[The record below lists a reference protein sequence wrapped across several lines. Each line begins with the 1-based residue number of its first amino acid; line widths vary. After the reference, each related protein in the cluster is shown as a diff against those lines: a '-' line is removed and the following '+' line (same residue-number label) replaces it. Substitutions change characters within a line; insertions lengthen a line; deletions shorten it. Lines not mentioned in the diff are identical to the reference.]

1 MAALTVQEPPDFT
14 HPAFELLDGDKLQRK
29 ADAPAIASR
38 AEDEEEQRTVMAA
51 LLQYVTSTMVSVM
64 GFQEIFI
71 PEEDAPAR
79 CPIYCTADWNTA
91 PRLLIVL
98 INQVRALRIWC
109 GRSRR
114 LFRRLLLLA
123 SAARPSIHHSFN
135 RSIDHTYATLTPIHR
150 HTLPFPCHH
159 P

>member
-51 LLQYVTSTMVSVM
+51 LLQYVTTTMVSVM

-98 INQVRALRIWC
+98 INQVREKDSREPLQRASF
-109 GRSRR
+109 RSSR
-114 LFRRLLLLA
+114 FTIG
-123 SAARPSIHHSFN
+123 RPSLGRTTERYFCLI
-135 RSIDHTYATLTPIHR
+135 I
-150 HTLPFPCHH
+150 
-159 P
+159 